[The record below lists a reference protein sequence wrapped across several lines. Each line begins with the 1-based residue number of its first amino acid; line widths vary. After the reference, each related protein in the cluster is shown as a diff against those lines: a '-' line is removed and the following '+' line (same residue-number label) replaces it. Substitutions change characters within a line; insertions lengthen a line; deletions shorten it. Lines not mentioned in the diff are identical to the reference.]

1 MKPVYLIKL
10 QLIVVFLF
18 SINRITFSQ
27 DDLLEKEVSYNML
40 LPPVSPGFV
49 LMGKEPASVERPGSV
64 SDLAVTVLNQSKNF
78 TIIPL
83 NYALEAAPYWLIGAP
98 NLTFEEYGKEGSVSE
113 NFLQTLSISLASSTE
128 ELDNTG
134 ENSSVTSAAAGVRFS
149 LLKGAVDPAFN
160 DYSLKLDSI
169 IERMKFINKIF
180 QEEIVKRKQG
190 DKILDSLKRILFR
203 PEITAEEVKTIEEKL
218 RLRNEE
224 IENEIN
230 AELKDPFLSE
240 AETIRNIVSTIQLRR
255 IGWKLDFAGGILVNF
270 PGQEFNKGEFSRY
283 GLWFNGGYE
292 WTNISGLGV
301 FRFSADPKI
310 SGLNSYDI
318 GGRFIYDNL
327 RMFAFSAEGI
337 FRKLSGSGT
346 DDSQW
351 RAAIIIDY
359 YFGEN
364 KKISFTFGKNFEG
377 QIGFNTGGDLITAV
391 NLLFGF
397 GTERPIQ

>member
-1 MKPVYLIKL
+1 MNLIARINL
-10 QLIVVFLF
+10 PLFFVFI
-18 SINRITFSQ
+18 SSMNVINFPQ

-64 SDLAVTVLNQSKNF
+64 SDLAVTILNQSKNF
-78 TIIPL
+78 TIVPL

-98 NLTFEEYGKEGSVSE
+98 NLTFEEYSREGSVPE

-149 LLKGAVDPAFN
+149 LLKGAIDPAFN

-180 QEEIVKRKQG
+180 HEEIVKRKQD

-203 PEITAEEVKTIEEKL
+203 PEITAEEVKAVEEKL
-218 RLRNEE
+218 RLRNEK
-224 IENEIN
+224 IENEID
-230 AELKDPFLSE
+230 AELKAPFLSE
-240 AETIRNIVSTIQLRR
+240 AEIIRNIVSSLQLRR

-270 PGQEFNKGEFSRY
+270 PGQKFNKGEFNRY
-283 GLWFNGGYE
+283 GLWLNGGYE
-292 WTNISGLGV
+292 WTNFSGLGV
-301 FRFSADPKI
+301 FRFSADPKN

-337 FRKLSGSGT
+337 FRKLSGPVT

-377 QIGFNTGGDLITAV
+377 QTGFNTGGDLITAV

-397 GTERPIQ
+397 GTERPIR